1 MMGRQVLQ
9 LPPEIPF
16 DLDCTLGCGQVFRW
30 DYTGD
35 WWHGVVGS
43 SPISIR
49 QSGNL
54 LEYSGA
60 DEQLIRR
67 YFQLDLDLESI
78 LRAIDHDPVIHAAIA
93 DHRGLRIVRQEPWE
107 CLISYICAQNANIP
121 FIRRMIANMAERF
134 GEPLAADGE
143 CRHAFPN
150 PEVLAACSIQDLR
163 VCSLGY
169 RAPYVLDTARQV
181 AGDPDWAERV
191 RALSYPEAHELLM
204 QYRGVGPKVSD
215 CILLFA
221 FGRYEAF
228 PVDVWLRK
236 VMYRHY
242 LGEACSRS
250 ALGCREYRFIGDFAR
265 EHFGPFAGYAQEYLY
280 AAIRGLEKSD

>member
-1 MMGRQVLQ
+1 MMDRKVLQ
-9 LPPEIPF
+9 LPSGTPF
-16 DLDCTLGCGQVFRW
+16 DLGCTLGCGQVFRW
-30 DYTGD
+30 DNAGG

-43 SPISIR
+43 SLISIR

-54 LEYSGA
+54 LEYRGA

-67 YFQLDLDLESI
+67 YFQLDLDLDSI
-78 LRAIDHDPVIHAAIA
+78 LRAIDRDTVIHAAIA
-93 DHRGLRIVRQEPWE
+93 DHRGLRIIHQEPWE

-134 GEPLAADGE
+134 GEPIAAKGE
-143 CRHAFPN
+143 CGHAFPS
-150 PEVLAACSIQDLR
+150 PEVLAACSLQDLR
-163 VCSLGY
+163 ECSLGY
-169 RAPYVLDTARQV
+169 RAPYVLDTAGRV
-181 AGDPDWAERV
+181 AEDPFWADRIG
-191 RALSYPEAHELLM
+191 ALPYPEAHEFLM

-221 FGRYEAF
+221 FGMYEAF
-228 PVDVWLRK
+228 PVDVWVRK

-250 ALGCREYRFIGDFAR
+250 ALGCREYKFIGDFAR
-265 EHFGPFAGYAQEYLY
+265 EHFGRYAGYAQEYLY
-280 AAIRGLEKSD
+280 AAIRGQEKE